1 MSDLRN
7 KVQGI
12 NPDLKARDVHE
23 FSRKAD
29 NVYEAINIMSKRARL
44 LASDLKIEL
53 NSKLEDFA
61 VTSDRIEEILENKE
75 QIEISKFYERLPSPS
90 LIATDEFL
98 NDQLEFRYRDM
109 GNRDEDSQESR

>member
-12 NPDLKARDVHE
+12 NPDLKAQNIKS
-23 FSRKAD
+23 FAD
-29 NVYEAINIMSKRARL
+29 KSANIYEAINIIAKRARL
-44 LASDLKIEL
+44 LSTDLKIEL
-53 NSKLEDFA
+53 NGKLEEFA
-61 VTSDRIEEILENKE
+61 VNSDRIEEILENKE

-90 LIATDEFL
+90 VIATDEFL

-109 GNRDEDSQESR
+109 DNKED

>member
-12 NPDLKARDVHE
+12 NPDLKAQDI
-23 FSRKAD
+23 KAFAD
-29 NVYEAINIMSKRARL
+29 KSSNIYEAINVISKRARL
-44 LASDLKIEL
+44 LSTDLKIEL
-53 NSKLEDFA
+53 NGKLEEFA
-61 VTSDRIEEILENKE
+61 VNSDRIEEILENKE

-90 LIATDEFL
+90 VIATDEFL

-109 GNRDEDSQESR
+109 DNKED